1 MINPQN
7 SELCGMCKKVVN
19 CPCECHIIDIS
30 SGYHE
35 EIHSIPISLKV
46 RKEGKGPTRLD
57 YEMMKQGKIKKSFQY
72 RLKKILKRI

>member
-7 SELCGMCKKVVN
+7 STLCGLCKKVVN
-19 CPCECHIIDIS
+19 CPCECHVIDIS

-35 EIHSIPISLKV
+35 EIHSIPIDYKV
-46 RKEGKGPTRLD
+46 KNEGKGPIRLD
-57 YEMMKQGKIKKSFQY
+57 YLLMKQGKIPKSILF